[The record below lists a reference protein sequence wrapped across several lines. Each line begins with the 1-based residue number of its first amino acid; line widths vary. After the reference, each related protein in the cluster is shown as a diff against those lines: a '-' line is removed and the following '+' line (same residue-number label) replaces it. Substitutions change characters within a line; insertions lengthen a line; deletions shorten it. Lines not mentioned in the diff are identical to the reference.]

1 MPLTAFYSR
10 PDGEL
15 SHDLSE
21 EQVREAFES
30 KTGLLWVDVEEMT
43 DSDIDALDRV
53 FGFHA
58 LALADCVS
66 RDVHAPKI
74 DDFGDHIFIIIHGVD
89 YTSES
94 SVVETTE
101 LALFIGSNFVVS
113 SHSVPLFSIASV
125 KRLVDEDGRSMRN
138 GADFFAHVLMDAL
151 IDNILPA
158 VRRLENI
165 ADDIEEEAIRN
176 PQEETL
182 EAALRLKRSALA
194 MRRVVAPQREVLS
207 RIARGQFPI
216 VRDEVRIF
224 YSDVYDDM
232 VQIEDLTHALRERAD
247 TALTTYLSILG
258 IRQNETMKVL
268 AIVASIFLPLTLVAG
283 IYGMNFENMP
293 ELGFS
298 WGYFAVLGFMAFI
311 LTGAMWWFWASHW
324 ITWGRRQAS
333 RIRPFVVDTEKLIGY
348 LGHIATTG
356 PAGTKKADGG
366 LLRHGLRRR
375 KTQSR

>member
-1 MPLTAFYSR
+1 MTLTAYYLK
-10 PDGEL
+10 PDGEVRQ
-15 SHDLSE
+15 DLGE
-21 EQVREAFES
+21 KEVREAFES
-30 KTGLLWVDVEEMT
+30 KTGLLWVDVEDTSE
-43 DSDIDALDRV
+43 SEIGILERV
-53 FGFHA
+53 FGFHS

-66 RDVHAPKI
+66 REVHGPKI
-74 DDFGDHIFIIIHGVD
+74 DDFGDHLFIIVHGVD

-94 SVVETTE
+94 DVVETTE
-101 LALFIGSNFVVS
+101 LALFIGPHFVVS
-113 SHSVPLFSIASV
+113 SHTVPLFSIASV
-125 KRLVDEDGRSMRN
+125 KRLVGEDGRPMRK

-158 VRRLENI
+158 VRRLEDI

-182 EAALRLKRSALA
+182 EAALKLKRSALG
-194 MRRVVAPQREVLS
+194 MRRVVVPQRELLS

-224 YSDVYDDM
+224 YSDVYDHM
-232 VQIEDLTHALRERAD
+232 VRIEDLTHALRERAD

-268 AIVASIFLPLTLVAG
+268 AIFASIFLPLTLIAG

-293 ELGFS
+293 ELGVS
-298 WGYFAVLGFMAFI
+298 WGYFVVLGFMAF
-311 LTGAMWWFWASHW
+311 LLMGAIWWFWASRW

-333 RIRPFVVDTEKLIGY
+333 RIRPFVVDTEKLMGY
-348 LGHIATTG
+348 LGHITTAA
-356 PAGTKKADGG
+356 PSGTKKAGGG
-366 LLRHGLRRR
+366 LLRSPLEGWRR
-375 KTQSR
+375 